1 MSTHKL
7 CLKALYLCP
16 KMTTTMEIGQK
27 IKKVRELRN
36 FTQEYMATQIGMT
49 QESYSKIEANRN
61 NVSITK
67 LEKISQILE
76 VGICDLLNF
85 DEKKVLLNIN
95 ENNQQNAQ
103 IGYFGEVE
111 TLKTLYDKI
120 IEQQRSEIDFLRSLL
135 KDKS

>member
-1 MSTHKL
+1 
-7 CLKALYLCP
+7 
-16 KMTTTMEIGQK
+16 
-27 IKKVRELRN
+27 
-36 FTQEYMATQIGMT
+36 MATQIGMT

-61 NVSITK
+61 NVSIAK
-67 LEKISQILE
+67 LEKIAQILE
-76 VGICDLLNF
+76 VGIFDLLNF
-85 DEKKVLLNIN
+85 DEKKVLFNIN
-95 ENNQQNAQ
+95 EDNQQNAQ